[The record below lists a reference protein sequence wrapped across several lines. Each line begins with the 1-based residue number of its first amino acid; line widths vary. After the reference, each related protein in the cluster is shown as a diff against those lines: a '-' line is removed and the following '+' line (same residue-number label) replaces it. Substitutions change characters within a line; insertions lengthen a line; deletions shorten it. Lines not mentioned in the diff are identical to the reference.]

1 MTKME
6 MEAEINALRG
16 HVFLESVSLAA
27 RHPCWHSWRR
37 GPAQLD
43 PSIFVRVNKLVD
55 LAEVPSGTL
64 MDKRQLPIRAIPW
77 QKSKNRAVYIG
88 EG

>member
-1 MTKME
+1 MLC
-6 MEAEINALRG
+6 EATF
-16 HVFLESVSLAA
+16 FLNQFLSQPAIPAGIHGAVAP
-27 RHPCWHSWRR
+27 RSWTR
-37 GPAQLD
+37 Q
-43 PSIFVRVNKLVD
+43 SSSRVNKLVD